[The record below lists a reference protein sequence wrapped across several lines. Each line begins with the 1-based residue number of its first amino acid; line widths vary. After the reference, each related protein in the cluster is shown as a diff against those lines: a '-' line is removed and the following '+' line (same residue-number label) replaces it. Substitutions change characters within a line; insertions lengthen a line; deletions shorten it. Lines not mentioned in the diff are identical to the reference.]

1 MMLTRLSPSSRMGSE
16 LARVGWMSEQMK
28 PNSFTMHGTP

>member
-1 MMLTRLSPSSRMGSE
+1 MGSE